1 MLPNTSAYTV
11 ILFAASAMAQ
21 TLNPW
26 TQKNVDR
33 DEYYTDGDINTVE
46 VTESPFYDARFSVI
60 FDNPA
65 TMSGLYI
72 LSSGDDF
79 ITDYKVRTVF
89 GFEDVHDVPVIVD
102 IGRVCGAT
110 GNFTFVPLV
119 NPRDGKPP
127 RSPMWAV
134 DVSSTKLNSTTYR
147 INEIWPVYPGD
158 EVVDPKNTSPC
169 PADDSK

>member
-1 MLPNTSAYTV
+1 MLPNTSAYTA
-11 ILFAASAMAQ
+11 ILFAASVMAQ
-21 TLNPW
+21 TLNSW

-33 DEYYTDGDINTVE
+33 DENYTDGDINTVE
-46 VTESPFYDARFSVI
+46 VTESPFYDGRFSVI
-60 FDNPA
+60 FDNPT

-79 ITDYKVRTVF
+79 ITDYKVRAVF
-89 GFEDVHDVPVIVD
+89 DTDDVPVISD
-102 IGRVCGAT
+102 IGRVCGAI

-158 EVVDPKNTSPC
+158 EVVDPQNTSPC
-169 PADDSK
+169 PADVPK